1 MGRLLL
7 FQPGIDEMQQATQG
21 LNQTF
26 FSASGCAMVLAGIF
40 GMVGAVRIYYN
51 WQMGRERITG
61 EVLVLFGDF
70 YGFSRRISRRAFRP
84 VKPTLFYISCT
95 IA

>member
-1 MGRLLL
+1 MCCLLL

-40 GMVGAVRIYYN
+40 GIVGAVRIYYN
-51 WQMGRERITG
+51 WQMGRERITV
-61 EVLVLFGDF
+61 EVAAWFFSAIFMVLAGAFLKGLFG
-70 YGFSRRISRRAFRP
+70 
-84 VKPTLFYISCT
+84 L
-95 IA
+95 